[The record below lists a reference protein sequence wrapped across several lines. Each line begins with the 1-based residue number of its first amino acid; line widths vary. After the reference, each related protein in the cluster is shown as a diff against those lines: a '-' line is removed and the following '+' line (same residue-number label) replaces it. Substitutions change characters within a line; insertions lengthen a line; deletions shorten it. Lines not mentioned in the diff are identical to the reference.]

1 MSQTN
6 LTSLVLRDE
15 DVQWIVNDHGELG
28 VLIAGQAFFM
38 YKAESIRYDPSL
50 DDDHAPTMYRTVR
63 KREFGASGP
72 HSDSDDC
79 YYESERDEFEWKKLP
94 PLLTPSV

>member
-1 MSQTN
+1 MSQTD
-6 LTSLVLRDE
+6 TASLVLRDE

-50 DDDHAPTMYRTVR
+50 GDAHAPTLYRIVR
-63 KREFGASGP
+63 KREFGESGP
-72 HSDSDDC
+72 HSYNDDC
-79 YYESERDEFEWKKLP
+79 YYKSERDDFEWKKLP
-94 PLLTPSV
+94 PLLTFSV